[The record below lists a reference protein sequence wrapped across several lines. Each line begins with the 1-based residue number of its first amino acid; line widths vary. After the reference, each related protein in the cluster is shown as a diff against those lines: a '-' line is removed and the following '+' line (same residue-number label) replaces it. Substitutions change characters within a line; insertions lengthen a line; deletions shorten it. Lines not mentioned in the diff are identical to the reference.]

1 MVSAASS
8 LSTSYSPYSSHS
20 KPEQVELLHN
30 PNSRKIIQK
39 VADDTST
46 LRATMSA
53 AASHTSQTP
62 TIRSHDESTIDGKIF
77 DWDDE
82 IVNSESYRRALNHA
96 RSKSEMPPRPAERA
110 VGFDTSSHTTTEES
124 LDRVSNIGDNNIPPG
139 KKPDPYE
146 MSVISEPWNAYG
158 QQTRPIL
165 PVSSMSEPGHQ
176 RRSFLPHRPK
186 TPKTDKK
193 SLWPSLPGKRS
204 KNNPAPLERNS
215 TLQSSVSTLSG
226 RRGRRGFENS
236 FHTSIDFASEDGL
249 SAPAIVRAAQAGSV
263 VEVEALLDQRA
274 DINAR
279 HVQSGRNAL
288 SVASHCGNDEV
299 CMHILPTNVVP
310 TLLGDSGCANERD
323 ISCTLQLSFHSAC
336 PKLKPCLSVLM
347 SECFTGGALATTIRS
362 QS

>member
-1 MVSAASS
+1 MLVV
-8 LSTSYSPYSSHS
+8 LYRRHTDKYFSHS

-30 PNSRKIIQK
+30 PKSRKIMQK

-110 VGFDTSSHTTTEES
+110 VGFDTSSHTATEES
-124 LDRVSNIGDNNIPPG
+124 LDRLSNIEDNNTPTG
-139 KKPDPYE
+139 NKLKPDPYE
-146 MSVISEPWNAYG
+146 MSVVSEPWNAYG

-176 RRSFLPHRPK
+176 RRSFLPLRPK
-186 TPKTDKK
+186 TPKIDKK

-204 KNNPAPLERNS
+204 KNNLAPLERNG
-215 TLQSSVSTLSG
+215 TPQSSGSTLSG

-236 FHTSIDFASEDGL
+236 FHTSIDFGSEDGL

-299 CMHILPTNVVP
+299 CMQILPTSLVP
-310 TLLGDSGCANERD
+310 TFLGETGSASKRE
-323 ISCTLQLSFHSAC
+323 ISCILLMSFHSDC
-336 PKLKPCLSVLM
+336 PKLK
-347 SECFTGGALATTIRS
+347 LAWAC
-362 QS
+362 

>member
-1 MVSAASS
+1 
-8 LSTSYSPYSSHS
+8 
-20 KPEQVELLHN
+20 
-30 PNSRKIIQK
+30 
-39 VADDTST
+39 
-46 LRATMSA
+46 MSA

-62 TIRSHDESTIDGKIF
+62 TIRSHDESTIDGKVF

-96 RSKSEMPPRPAERA
+96 RSKSEMPPKPAERV

-124 LDRVSNIGDNNIPPG
+124 LDRVSNIEDNFTPPG
-139 KKPDPYE
+139 KKLNPYE
-146 MSVISEPWNAYG
+146 MSVISEPLNVYG
-158 QQTRPIL
+158 QQTRPVL

-204 KNNPAPLERNS
+204 KNNLAPLERNG
-215 TLQSSVSTLSG
+215 TLQSSVSTLSD

-279 HVQSGRNAL
+279 HVQSGRTAL

-299 CMHILPTNVVP
+299 CMHILPASDP
-310 TLLGDSGCANERD
+310 HSLG
-323 ISCTLQLSFHSAC
+323 
-336 PKLKPCLSVLM
+336 
-347 SECFTGGALATTIRS
+347 
-362 QS
+362 

>member
-1 MVSAASS
+1 
-8 LSTSYSPYSSHS
+8 
-20 KPEQVELLHN
+20 
-30 PNSRKIIQK
+30 
-39 VADDTST
+39 
-46 LRATMSA
+46 MSA

-110 VGFDTSSHTTTEES
+110 TGFDTSSHTATEES
-124 LDRVSNIGDNNIPPG
+124 LDRLSNSEDNNIPTG

-146 MSVISEPWNAYG
+146 MSVISEPWNTYG

-176 RRSFLPHRPK
+176 RRSFLPHRLK

-193 SLWPSLPGKRS
+193 SFWPSLPGKRS
-204 KNNPAPLERNS
+204 NNNLAPVERNG
-215 TLQSSVSTLSG
+215 TPQSSWSTSSD

-236 FHTSIDFASEDGL
+236 FHTSIDFGSEDGL

-299 CMHILPTNVVP
+299 CIQILPTSILP
-310 TLLGDSGCANERD
+310 TLSGETGSASKREITR
-323 ISCTLQLSFHSAC
+323 ILLLSIHSAC
-336 PKLKPCLSVLM
+336 PKLK
-347 SECFTGGALATTIRS
+347 LAGRANVGMLYRWCACCYNTEL
-362 QS
+362 

>member
-1 MVSAASS
+1 
-8 LSTSYSPYSSHS
+8 
-20 KPEQVELLHN
+20 
-30 PNSRKIIQK
+30 
-39 VADDTST
+39 
-46 LRATMSA
+46 MSA

-96 RSKSEMPPRPAERA
+96 RSKSEMPPRPAERV

-124 LDRVSNIGDNNIPPG
+124 LDRVSNIEDNNIPSG

-165 PVSSMSEPGHQ
+165 PVSSMSESGHQ
-176 RRSFLPHRPK
+176 RRSFLPQRPK

-193 SLWPSLPGKRS
+193 SLWPSLSGKRS
-204 KNNPAPLERNS
+204 KNNPATLERNG

-263 VEVEALLDQRA
+263 VEVEALLDQRV

-299 CMHILPTNVVP
+299 CMHILPTSVVP
-310 TLLGDSGCANERD
+310 TLLGESGSASERD
-323 ISCTLQLSFHSAC
+323 ISCNLHLSFHSAC
-336 PKLKPCLSVLM
+336 PN
-347 SECFTGGALATTIRS
+347 
-362 QS
+362 